1 MCRFPTEEMSRVV
14 SSVIV
19 KATAFQQDGRA
30 FDVLLH
36 MDMPQLFPVSV
47 QNLRS
52 ICQKFTTD
60 LKKEI
65 ENKRLKSMVQD
76 CFLKWLVWLEH
87 TYTL

>member
-1 MCRFPTEEMSRVV
+1 MSREV
-14 SSVIV
+14 SSVIL
-19 KATAFQQDGRA
+19 KATSYQQDGRA

-36 MDMPQLFPVSV
+36 MDMPLLFPVSASNMKSV
-47 QNLRS
+47 Y
-52 ICQKFTTD
+52 QKFTTE

-65 ENKRLKSMVQD
+65 AKKSRKNMAQD